1 MKQFIFRKENKLNWE
16 GQRQAIGVALKVA
29 IDTAKGDFVVNVDDY
44 KESSPKALR
53 GYWRLIGLI
62 TDYINSSSSSDYKW
76 KPEEISDNFKEQVGH
91 TRLTNTIRFGKNK
104 DVIIDLGGKV
114 KPKSIAKNSGCT
126 YEEISRLIE
135 KLLQFGSEIPDC
147 ILTTAE
153 DMEFKKYYGVK

>member
-1 MKQFIFRKENKLNWE
+1 MEFIFRKENKHNWE

-29 IDTAKGDFVVNVDDY
+29 IDNAKSDFVVRVEYY

-53 GYWRLIGLI
+53 GYWRLVGLI
-62 TDYINSSSSSDYKW
+62 TDYINSSSDYKW

-104 DVIIDLGGKV
+104 DVIIDLGGKI

-135 KLLQFGSEIPDC
+135 KLLQFGSDIPDC
-147 ILTTAE
+147 VLTTTE
-153 DMEFKKYYGVK
+153 DAEFKKYYGVS